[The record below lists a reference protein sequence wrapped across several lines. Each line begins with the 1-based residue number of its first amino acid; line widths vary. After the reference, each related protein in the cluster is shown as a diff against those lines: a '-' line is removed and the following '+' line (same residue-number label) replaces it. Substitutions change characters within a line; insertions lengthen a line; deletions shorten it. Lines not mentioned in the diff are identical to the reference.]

1 MVYRNIKKI
10 KIIFFIICLMQ
21 IFYLFH
27 YRSGFNFN
35 VFKDSFNQNS
45 GIEYS
50 VSEEVVESDYLIKNQ
65 KIINFNLSDKLKKD
79 KYFYQRFIELN
90 YPIRLDQSSRYIFFL
105 KDEIMSE
112 NCEVLGKLEKIKLA
126 KC

>member
-1 MVYRNIKKI
+1 
-10 KIIFFIICLMQ
+10 MQ

-50 VSEEVVESDYLIKNQ
+50 VSEEVAESHYLIKNQ